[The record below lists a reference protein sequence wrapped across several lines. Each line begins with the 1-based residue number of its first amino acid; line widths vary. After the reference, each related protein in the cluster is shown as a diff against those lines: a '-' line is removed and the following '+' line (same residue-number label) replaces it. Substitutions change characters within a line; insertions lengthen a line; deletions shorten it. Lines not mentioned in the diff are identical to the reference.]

1 MAYSAVDC
9 LRDGEFDLSRWER
22 YREVF
27 STHVVED

>member
-9 LRDGEFDLSRWER
+9 LENGSFNQAKWQK

-27 STHVVED
+27 ATHVVED

>member
-9 LRDGEFDLSRWER
+9 LNDGEFDQARWQR

-27 STHVVED
+27 ATHVVED